1 MPDSDPFDSFQR
13 EAFRVEQ
20 FPTYDVPE
28 EMTAL
33 DMFARSG
40 AVPSEFNSD
49 WALMVADA
57 KRRGG
62 VVRRLRVV
70 SDPLT
75 QYELF
80 EVLAG
85 YRPSVAAGEDIRIV
99 VRGTDERIPTF
110 DYWQY
115 DEETVE
121 WMDYSATGAYMG
133 SRSSLVAEAERSRL
147 VAARKLFDECP
158 TVEQFCRS
166 RELEWHPNQGD

>member
-20 FPTYDVPE
+20 LPAYDVPE
-28 EMTAL
+28 EMAAL
-33 DMFARSG
+33 DMFASSG

-49 WALMVADA
+49 WALIVADA
-57 KRRGG
+57 RRRGG
-62 VVRRLRVV
+62 AVCRLRVV

-85 YRPSVAAGEDIRIV
+85 YGPGIDAGEDVRVV

-121 WMDYSATGAYMG
+121 RMDYSATGDYRG
-133 SRSSLVAEAERSRL
+133 SRSSLVSKAERSSL

-166 RELEWHPNQGD
+166 RELEWNPKKRD